1 MPVLIDGN
9 NLLFAARSAG
19 TPDKPPGR
27 SALCAL
33 LGRWARRRAEAVH
46 VVFDGPP
53 PAPGLASQIADPA
66 LTVTYSGAGVSAD
79 DVIAHLLVTDSAARR
94 LLVVSSDRA
103 VAKAARA
110 RRARPIDAG
119 AFWNAVCADLS
130 RPVRPRL
137 EPPEKRRGLEPDRVD
152 EWMREMG
159 FGETSD

>member
-27 SALCAL
+27 TALCAT

-66 LTVTYSGAGVSAD
+66 LIVTYSGAGVSAD
-79 DVIAHLLVTDSAARR
+79 DVIARLLATDSAARR

-110 RRARPIDAG
+110 RRARAVDARV
-119 AFWNAVCADLS
+119 FWEAVEADLA
-130 RPVRPRL
+130 RPPRTRL
-137 EPPEKRRGLEPDRVD
+137 EPPEKRRGLDPDRVD

-159 FGETSD
+159 FGETPD